1 MASCG
6 IHHNGV
12 YEAKRVSRP
21 LGPLRPDLARLRL
34 WPSQGTAVKT
44 AAELGFGR
52 QEIVDA
58 IQTIKPSHFYKSRTS
73 YADHKV
79 WQDVYHVPH
88 SDELTLY
95 IKFTAD
101 TVTEFKLLSS
111 KEKDK

>member
-1 MASCG
+1 MEKRKAS
-6 IHHNGV
+6 
-12 YEAKRVSRP
+12 Y
-21 LGPLRPDLARLRL
+21 DLSAFKARFSSVEGLAVT
-34 WPSQGTAVKT
+34 GTAVKT

-58 IQTIKPSHFYKSRTS
+58 IQTMKPSHFDKSMTS
-73 YADHKV
+73 YADHTV

-101 TVTEFKLLSS
+101 TVTEFKLLSFEE
-111 KEKDK
+111 KEK